1 MSQTE
6 ADRSWWEERRRLEV
20 AQWRAWA
27 LELLRIPP
35 EEADEPTSEA
45 LRSAI
50 ANRLRITKALST
62 ARAKASSPKVTGA
75 SLQSARSHIRA
86 AAIVSFLSH
95 ALCDTEVK
103 DSCPKKPRQSK

>member
-27 LELLRIPP
+27 LELLRI
-35 EEADEPTSEA
+35 
-45 LRSAI
+45 
-50 ANRLRITKALST
+50 TKALST
-62 ARAKASSPKVTGA
+62 ARAKASSVPKVTGA
-75 SLQSARSHIRA
+75 SLQSARSHLRA

-95 ALCDTEVK
+95 TLCDTFEGNEPQ
-103 DSCPKKPRQSK
+103 PKK

>member
-45 LRSAI
+45 LRAAI

-75 SLQSARSHIRA
+75 SLQSARSHLRA

-95 ALCDTEVK
+95 ALCETFEGNEPQ
-103 DSCPKKPRQSK
+103 PKK